1 MVFLH
6 QSNYLHR
13 RENNNPIEQ
22 IKTLPS
28 DATSIVMQISLCAFS
43 DQQENQIIRFFFSNQ
58 NILIL
63 FIPQIIENG
72 YNISRIS
79 SFLLPY
85 TFAHTQRMSWNT
97 HVLKG
102 WANTSSILRIS
113 VGCTWMHVQTHIK
126 WPLPCTNCLFRLF

>member
-13 RENNNPIEQ
+13 RENNNHIEQ

-28 DATSIVMQISLCAFS
+28 DATSIVMEISLCAFS
-43 DQQENQIIRFFFSNQ
+43 DQQENQIMKCFFSNK

-63 FIPQIIENG
+63 FIPQIVENG
-72 YNISRIS
+72 YNISNIS
-79 SFLLPY
+79 PFKLPY
-85 TFAHTQRMSWNT
+85 TFEHIQRMSFNT

-102 WANTSSILRIS
+102 
-113 VGCTWMHVQTHIK
+113 
-126 WPLPCTNCLFRLF
+126 

>member
-13 RENNNPIEQ
+13 RENNNHIEQ

-28 DATSIVMQISLCAFS
+28 DATSIVMQISLWAFS

-63 FIPQIIENG
+63 FIPQIAENG
-72 YNISRIS
+72 
-79 SFLLPY
+79 L
-85 TFAHTQRMSWNT
+85 
-97 HVLKG
+97 
-102 WANTSSILRIS
+102 
-113 VGCTWMHVQTHIK
+113 
-126 WPLPCTNCLFRLF
+126 